1 MNATL
6 RILPP
11 EQFVAWQAAH
21 RRESTP

>member
-11 EQFVAWQAAH
+11 AEFAAWLVAHQK
-21 RRESTP
+21 ESTQ

>member
-11 EQFVAWQAAH
+11 EQFASWQAAH
-21 RRESTP
+21 RKESTP